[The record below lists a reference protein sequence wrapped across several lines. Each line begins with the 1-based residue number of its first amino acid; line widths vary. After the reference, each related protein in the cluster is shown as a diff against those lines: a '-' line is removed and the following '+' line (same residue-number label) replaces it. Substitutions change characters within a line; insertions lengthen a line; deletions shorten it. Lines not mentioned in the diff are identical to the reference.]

1 MAKVPPF
8 GELIAD
14 TTTSAVHLEMRD
26 AYTPNDQR
34 FLDWQAGRLLPEQA
48 NPEWSAIV
56 RFHTARG
63 VRFRRVRV
71 VSAPLAPF
79 IRFEYEVTAVVSI
92 AAGEQV
98 RWLPRR
104 RWLDLCLP
112 LNDYWVFDGRLVRFH
127 YFSGTGE
134 IVEDEM
140 ADAPSIVKLCAQ
152 AFEAAWERA
161 VPHDLYQPI

>member
-8 GELIAD
+8 GELITA

-26 AYTPNDQR
+26 AYTPDDQR
-34 FLDWQAGRLLPEQA
+34 FLDWQAGKLLPEQA

-56 RFHTARG
+56 RAHAARG

-71 VSAPLAPF
+71 VSEPLAPF
-79 IRFEYEVTAVVSI
+79 IRFEYEVTAAVSI

-104 RWLDLCLP
+104 HGVDLCLP
-112 LNDYWVFDGRLVRFH
+112 LN
-127 YFSGTGE
+127 E
-134 IVEDEM
+134 
-140 ADAPSIVKLCAQ
+140 
-152 AFEAAWERA
+152 
-161 VPHDLYQPI
+161 